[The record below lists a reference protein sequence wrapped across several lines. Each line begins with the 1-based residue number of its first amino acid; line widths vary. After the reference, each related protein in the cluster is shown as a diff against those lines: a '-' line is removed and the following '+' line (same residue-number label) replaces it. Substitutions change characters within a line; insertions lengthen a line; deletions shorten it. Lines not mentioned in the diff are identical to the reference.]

1 MEINSLV
8 QTNNID
14 VLAAILTYLKQKKL
28 YVIEES
34 LKKFDDTPVD
44 FETYALIREAEGI
57 QKAGDYALR
66 RLKWFIRLDTLKI
79 STTMT

>member
-34 LKKFDDTPVD
+34 LKKFDDAPVD